1 MIGAGEGTCFWLM
14 SDSLAH
20 QAHSPKEGPERP
32 RGPPPFPFCCA
43 TSLALLRSPWRRGAR
58 PTTGSLGRCGLALG
72 DPRVPRLVVVDAKS
86 WGHTRRRGLGVAG
99 GGRAGGPETTLAQP
113 GPDGISGCKPPH
125 VVSAGTQRS
134 SFSCRAYHLEFNH
147 LFSPPHLGAGEL
159 FP

>member
-1 MIGAGEGTCFWLM
+1 MPSLGVTRAGEA
-14 SDSLAH
+14 LA
-20 QAHSPKEGPERP
+20 
-32 RGPPPFPFCCA
+32 
-43 TSLALLRSPWRRGAR
+43 WR
-58 PTTGSLGRCGLALG
+58 
-72 DPRVPRLVVVDAKS
+72 
-86 WGHTRRRGLGVAG
+86 G